1 MKTLYLDLYFFL
13 NLLADYLICL
23 STGRLCSLKLR
34 RKRYLIAALFGAVY
48 AFASIV
54 PDFSFLSSAG
64 WKLIAG
70 AMMGG
75 IAFGAE
81 FAPLRAILSMLA
93 IGAVFGGTIHAIVP
107 ALSTNALLS
116 FRALI
121 SFFFLC
127 YGLLKLLSRSR
138 SRWDGQRN
146 AQIRLAFKGREAL
159 FSALIDSGNSLRC
172 PDTGESVLI
181 ASPKALRPIFLD
193 RTILLEQLS
202 AIDSTE
208 ALSRIPGFEGSLR
221 LIPFRSLGG
230 NGLVPV
236 FRPERIWV
244 DGKETD
250 ELLVAV
256 SPEAQGTGFEA
267 IL

>member
-1 MKTLYLDLYFFL
+1 MKALYLDLYFTL

-34 RKRYLIAALFGAVY
+34 RTRYLLAALFGAVY
-48 AFASIV
+48 GLVSMIPAFR
-54 PDFSFLSSAG
+54 FLSTAG

-70 AMMGG
+70 AVMGG

-81 FAPLRAILSMLA
+81 FTPLRCILAMLA
-93 IGAVFGGTIHAIVP
+93 IAALFGGAIQAIAP
-107 ALSTNALLS
+107 AMNSGAFPLY
-116 FRALI
+116 RRLI
-121 SFFFLC
+121 AFFFLC

-138 SRWDGQRN
+138 SRWDGKRK
-146 AQIRLAFKGREAL
+146 ARIRLAFKGREAV
-159 FSALIDSGNSLRC
+159 FFALIDSGNSLRC
-172 PDTGESVLI
+172 PETGESAMIV
-181 ASPKALRPIFLD
+181 SPKALRPIFLD

-202 AIDSTE
+202 AIDSVE
-208 ALSRIPGFEGSLR
+208 AISLLPDFKGSLR

-230 NGLVPV
+230 SGLVPV
-236 FRPERIWV
+236 FRPEHIWI
-244 DGKETD
+244 DGSETD

-256 SPEAQGTGFEA
+256 SQEAQGSGFDA